1 MRRRGSRLIIL
12 ELLTG
17 AHGLYVLPKMI
28 ALQIHHN
35 DVPLC
40 VAGASDL
47 GVLNAIVNA
56 VGVLGADSIS
66 RRNDAEEEPHFFL
79 TVGGLTSRKEPPNEH
94 LRWLENTQLA
104 IGDCIKI
111 TMLDCDKVDLP
122 VNHYESVRRD
132 PDDERNEFEEAKQ
145 TYLRLR
151 DKYESSLGIDDEQKK
166 EGEQA
171 ATRNH

>member
-1 MRRRGSRLIIL
+1 
-12 ELLTG
+12 
-17 AHGLYVLPKMI
+17 MI
-28 ALQIHHN
+28 ALQINHN

-40 VAGASDL
+40 VSGASDL
-47 GVLNAIVNA
+47 GVLHAIVHA

-66 RRNDAEEEPHFFL
+66 CRNDAEEEPHLFL
-79 TVGGLTSRKEPPNEH
+79 TVGGLTSRTEPPNEH

-111 TMLDCDKVDLP
+111 TIVDCDEVDLP
-122 VNHYESVRRD
+122 VNYYESVRHD
-132 PDDERNEFEEAKQ
+132 PDDERNEFEEAKR

-151 DKYESSLGIDDEQKK
+151 DKYESSLAIDDEQKK

-171 ATRNH
+171 APCNH